1 MAKWNMLMRDRIF
14 AAAAVL
20 SVVAAYLVLA
30 SVTQALKV
38 KAGIAEDTGTAFD
51 PLALAGCLW
60 AASAIA
66 GSLASRPLCASCK
79 ASLAGM
85 LLCLVGCFVWLLQDR
100 FYMPWSWFL
109 VAGEF
114 GDMVWPVTA
123 WTVLTGGSTGWA
135 MSSSSRG
142 RHSVRIA
149 IAVFAAALLSLW
161 LIYYPAEC
169 FFVSVWEN
177 G

>member
-1 MAKWNMLMRDRIF
+1 MLMRGCIF
-14 AAAAVL
+14 AIVAVL
-20 SVVAAYLVLA
+20 SVVASYIVLTG
-30 SVTQALKV
+30 VTESLRV
-38 KAGIAEDTGTAFD
+38 KAGVGDIGTPIG
-51 PLALAGCLW
+51 PLALLGCLW

-66 GSLASRPLCASCK
+66 GSLASRLLCASCK